1 MAKLTKWFP
10 PEVKPVRHGWYERD
24 YHRPVP
30 AYSYWNGRFWSSGVP
45 YLMDNQMTRN
55 IVSPFQSKHW
65 RGLAHP
71 PKGA

>member
-10 PEVKPVRHGWYERD
+10 AGVKPVRQGWYERD
-24 YHRPVP
+24 YRPEP
-30 AYSYWNGRFWSSGVP
+30 AYSYWNGHFWSSGVLN
-45 YLMDNQMTRN
+45 LMDHRLTRYT
-55 IVSPFQSKHW
+55 VSPFQNKRW